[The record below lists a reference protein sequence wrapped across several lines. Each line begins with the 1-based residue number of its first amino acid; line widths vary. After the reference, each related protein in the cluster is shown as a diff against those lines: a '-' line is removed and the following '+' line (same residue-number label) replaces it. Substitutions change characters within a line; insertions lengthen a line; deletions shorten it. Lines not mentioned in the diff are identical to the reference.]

1 MVEWGESE
9 EEQEAAA
16 GTRGRARSGRGGSGQ
31 PTATGTR
38 GRARSGRG
46 GLGQPTAAGT
56 RGRARNGVGGSGQP
70 TAAGTRGR
78 AGTWMS
84 GGCGRGTQPSGAPF
98 DAVLPRWRVGSTPCC
113 PVGVSGRRRVAALA
127 CRVDA
132 VLPRW
137 RVGATACCRVGVSGR
152 RRVAALACRV
162 DGVLPRDRL
171 GAMARCRNA
180 ATARPP
186 PPSPTHPDG
195 FRTLRLRS
203 WCAGCISAVSSWSAA
218 ARRVAVAGLG
228 VGVCVYLGDAVLG
241 GWRGGEAEGAD
252 DADGAKGA

>member
-1 MVEWGESE
+1 MVEWRESE

-16 GTRGRARSGRGGSGQ
+16 GTRGRDGSGVGGSGQ

-137 RVGATACCRVGVSGR
+137 HVGSTACCRVTASARWRDAAMQR
-152 RRVAALACRV
+152 RPA
-162 DGVLPRDRL
+162 PR
-171 GAMARCRNA
+171 
-180 ATARPP
+180 